1 MKIAV
6 IGAGSWGTA
15 LISVLSQNQKVS
27 WWIRSNKNLEDI
39 KKFKRNPSY
48 LTNLTLNTNNI
59 SLFNNIDDIL
69 KCNDLIIVAI
79 PSEFLSSIF
88 FCKVFLNTEGLSF
101 GSKKLLFS
109 RAMRLFENINKNTRL
124 IKRISISLR

>member
-15 LISVLSQNQKVS
+15 LISVLSKNQNVS

-48 LTNLTLNTNNI
+48 LTNLSLNTNNI

-69 KCNDLIIVAI
+69 KFNDLIIVAI

-88 FCKVFLNTEGLSF
+88 SNKGPLLNNKFILSATK
-101 GSKKLLFS
+101 GV
-109 RAMRLFENINKNTRL
+109 IP
-124 IKRISISLR
+124 